1 MRWIV
6 NSTSNGMNKILQIF
20 KRPDL
25 RNKVLFIFFLLA
37 VSRLISSIPIPAVD
51 VSQLK
56 DFFAQNQFFG
66 LISSFTGGSLS
77 TLSIAMLG
85 LGPYITGS
93 IIMQLMTMIFPGLE
107 QMYKYEGEAGRM
119 KFNQYSRLLT
129 VPLAALQGYGF
140 LVLLARQNVIGHLSP
155 IDWATAISVIIA
167 GSVFLMWLG
176 ELISEKNLG
185 NGVSL
190 LILAGIVAGF
200 PASIQQTLF
209 TFDASQLFI
218 YAGFIIVALVV
229 IVGVIYI
236 SEAQRNIPINYARRV
251 RGMKMYGGGSTYL
264 PMRVNNAGVIPII
277 FALSLLLFPGMIAN
291 FFVGS
296 NIVTISKV
304 ATFFANFV
312 QNQLWYS
319 LSYFFLVVLFTY
331 FYTAVTFDPKSIS
344 ENIQKQ
350 GGYIPGIRPGPMTAQ
365 FLNHLLNRVTLVGAI
380 FLGLI
385 AILPNIVQGATGI
398 TTFAVGGTSILI
410 VVSVALEI
418 MKQVD
423 AQLSMYEY

>member
-1 MRWIV
+1 
-6 NSTSNGMNKILQIF
+6 MNKIAQLF

-25 RNKVLFIFFLLA
+25 RNKVLFILA
-37 VSRLISSIPIPAVD
+37 ILVIFRLISNIPIPAVD
-51 VSQLK
+51 SSQLK
-56 DFFAQNQFFG
+56 EFFAQNQFFG
-66 LISSFTGGSLS
+66 LISTFTGGSLAA
-77 TLSIAMLG
+77 LSIGMLG
-85 LGPYITGS
+85 LGPYITAS
-93 IIMQLMTMIFPGLE
+93 IIMQLLTMIFPSLE

-140 LVLLARQNVIGHLSP
+140 LILLSRQGLIGSLTLME
-155 IDWATAISVIIA
+155 WASAISVIIA

-176 ELISEKNLG
+176 ELITEKNLG
-185 NGVSL
+185 NGVSV

-200 PASIQQTLF
+200 PTSLRQAVFTYDPTQLF
-209 TFDASQLFI
+209 T
-218 YAGFIIVALVV
+218 YVGFIIVALVV
-229 IVGVIYI
+229 IIGVIYI

-251 RGMKMYGGGSTYL
+251 RGMKIYGGVSTYL

-277 FALSLLLFPGMIAN
+277 FALSILLFPGMIAN
-291 FFVGS
+291 FLAGSGNVFVARM
-296 NIVTISKV
+296 
-304 ATFFANFV
+304 ATFVNGFL
-312 QNQLWYS
+312 QSHGWYS
-319 LSYFFLVVLFTY
+319 LFYFVLVILFTY

-350 GGYIPGIRPGPMTAQ
+350 GGYIPGIRPGPMTSQ
-365 FLNHLLNRVTLVGAI
+365 FLGYLLNRVTLVGAL
-380 FLGLI
+380 FLGFI
-385 AILPNIVQGATGI
+385 AILPNIVQSATGI
-398 TTFAVGGTSILI
+398 TAFTVGGTSILI

>member
-1 MRWIV
+1 
-6 NSTSNGMNKILQIF
+6 MNKILQIL
-20 KRPDL
+20 KKPDL
-25 RNKVLFIFFLLA
+25 RNKILFIFFILA
-37 VSRLISSIPIPAVD
+37 IFRLVSNIPIPAID
-51 VSQLK
+51 ASRLR

-77 TLSIAMLG
+77 TLSIGMLG
-85 LGPYITGS
+85 LGPYITAS
-93 IIMQLMTMIFPGLE
+93 IIMQLLTMIFPALE

-129 VPLAALQGYGF
+129 VPLSALSGYGF
-140 LVLLARQNVIGHLSP
+140 LVLLSRQGVIGSLDLMS
-155 IDWATAISVIIA
+155 WVGAISVIIA
-167 GSVFLMWLG
+167 GSVFFMWLG
-176 ELISEKNLG
+176 ELITEKNLG
-185 NGVSL
+185 NGVSI
-190 LILAGIVAGF
+190 LILAGIVARF
-200 PASIQQTLF
+200 PSSFQQTLF
-209 TFDASQLFI
+209 TYDPSQLFTYI
-218 YAGFIIVALVV
+218 GFVIVALLV
-229 IVGVIYI
+229 IVGVVYI
-236 SEAQRNIPINYARRV
+236 SEAQRNIPINYARRI
-251 RGMKMYGGGSTYL
+251 RGSRVYGGVSTYL

-277 FALSLLLFPGMIAN
+277 FALSILLFPGMIGN
-291 FFVGS
+291 FFAGS
-296 NIVTISKV
+296 NIPVISRV
-304 ATFFANFV
+304 ASFLTGFIQSHF
-312 QNQLWYS
+312 WYS
-319 LSYFFLVVLFTY
+319 TFYFLLVVLFTY

-380 FLGLI
+380 FLGAI

-398 TTFAVGGTSILI
+398 STFTIGGTSILI

>member
-77 TLSIAMLG
+77 TLSIAM
-85 LGPYITGS
+85 
-93 IIMQLMTMIFPGLE
+93 LMTMIFPGLE

-251 RGMKMYGGGSTYL
+251 RGMKMYGG
-264 PMRVNNAGVIPII
+264 VIPII

-398 TTFAVGGTSILI
+398 TTFATFLKFTNFKKVYPLRW
-410 VVSVALEI
+410 L
-418 MKQVD
+418 
-423 AQLSMYEY
+423 L

>member
-1 MRWIV
+1 
-6 NSTSNGMNKILQIF
+6 MNKILQIF

-37 VSRLISSIPIPAVD
+37 VSRLVSSIPIPAVD
-51 VSQLK
+51 PSRLK

-77 TLSIAMLG
+77 TLSVAMLG

-93 IIMQLMTMIFPGLE
+93 IIMQLLTMIFPGLE

-140 LVLLARQNVIGHLSP
+140 LVLLARQNIIGNLVS
-155 IDWATAISVIIA
+155 IDWITAISVIVA

-200 PASIQQTLF
+200 PTAIQQTLF
-209 TFDASQLFI
+209 TFDMSQLLT
-218 YAGFIIVALVV
+218 YGGFVLVALIV

-251 RGMKMYGGGSTYL
+251 RGMKMYGGVSTYL

-291 FFVGS
+291 FFAGS
-296 NIVTISKV
+296 SIAIVSKI
-304 ATFFANFV
+304 ASFFTNFV

-365 FLNHLLNRVTLVGAI
+365 FLNHLLNRVTLVGAL

-385 AILPNIVQGATGI
+385 AVLPNVVQGMTGI
-398 TTFAVGGTSILI
+398 TTFTVGGTSILI